1 MSDDTPG
8 TPPPEAAGGGGPQE
22 AESPMTTLLRSD
34 AVSLMLAAR
43 AVDKGGGTPEAVIAA
58 RMDLDRELRER
69 LAWPSGRDYARAA
82 EEYERAGRPGD
93 AALLRRMADADT
105 LIAAAKAEWNA
116 RYDARQATPAEK
128 MVYTMRQAGVID
140 FDPAGPYP
148 GVDGAAYEPGA
159 IDRGGEAEPILVVS
173 GRGAAELVVGWPGFD
188 AMAEWVATRG
198 TTASGPLTPPP
209 ASGACRA
216 WEEDQLLARLVTSP
230 RDAPR
235 FTAALPPATFTTD
248 VRYDLYQSIAA
259 LARDDCYYFPYQLEA
274 ELGTRMAMVPPHRAA
289 DYGGAAGPFARAYLA
304 RLSATEVSRE
314 TAAAIATALV
324 REDARP
330 AQAVARAQTTT
341 AGEDNRPGVAPSAG
355 PPLLQPRPQQDPGP
369 GAVPRL

>member
-58 RMDLDRELRER
+58 RRDLDRELRER
-69 LAWPSGRDYARAA
+69 LAWPSGQDYARAA

-159 IDRGGEAEPILVVS
+159 IDRGGEAEPILVIS

-198 TTASGPLTPPP
+198 TT

-259 LARDDCYYFPYQLEA
+259 LAHDDCYYFPDQLEA

-289 DYGGAAGPFARAYLA
+289 GYGGATGPFARAYLA

-341 AGEDNRPGVAPSAG
+341 AGEDHRPGVAPSAG